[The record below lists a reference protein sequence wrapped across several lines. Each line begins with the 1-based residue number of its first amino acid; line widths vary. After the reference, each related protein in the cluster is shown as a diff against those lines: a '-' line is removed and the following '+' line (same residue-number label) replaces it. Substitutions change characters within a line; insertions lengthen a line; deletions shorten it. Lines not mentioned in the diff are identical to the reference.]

1 MYLSQLS
8 SSSGTPP
15 SGPLPTNCVTNCT
28 VQFNHPVNIGDAYAG
43 GYYAGAYRTTTS
55 VYALIVPDK
64 SYRVT
69 SAQAP
74 SKIGANNNSWANS
87 GGLLYTIGAGY
98 NTRNQVD
105 GYSFTEQYY
114 NWAISNNQLNYQPYL
129 KYVKNLSRWLYGL
142 LYTIKK

>member
-1 MYLSQLS
+1 MYY
-8 SSSGTPP
+8 PRNP
-15 SGPLPTNCVTNCT
+15 W
-28 VQFNHPVNIGDAYAG
+28 F
-43 GYYAGAYRTTTS
+43 
-55 VYALIVPDK
+55 K
-64 SYRVT
+64 SWVVHRVT

-129 KYVKNLSRWLYGL
+129 KYVKNLSIDG
-142 LYTIKK
+142 YTDYYIPSRNELKIIYYNLKPTY